1 MKIIKLTEEQYKR
14 VIIKEQEREEI
25 EYQRGYGIDNYENL
39 RVNLDR
45 KELTRMPDPL
55 SLPETMEV
63 LNLETNDIEELDLT
77 GYHKFNNLFTIN
89 LTNNPIRRINMNS
102 ILMGLPSGLHRLVL
116 SYDRDYISDEEIRNF
131 ENFVHG
137 ISSEVRIDY
146 HPINMEYI

>member
-1 MKIIKLTEEQYKR
+1 MKVKLTEQQYKR
-14 VIIKEQEREEI
+14 VILKEQEEEGTGNPI
-25 EYQRGYGIDNYENL
+25 GYGIDNYENI
-39 RVNLDR
+39 RVKLDR
-45 KELTRMPDPL
+45 QGLTTMPDPE
-55 SLPETMEV
+55 SLPETMEI
-63 LNLETNDIEELDLT
+63 LNLESNDIEELDLT
-77 GYHKFNNLFTIN
+77 GYHRFNNLFVLN
-89 LTNNPIRRINMNS
+89 LTNNPIRRINMDS

>member
-1 MKIIKLTEEQYKR
+1 MKVKLTEQQYKR
-14 VIIKEQEREEI
+14 VILKEQEEEGTGNPI
-25 EYQRGYGIDNYENL
+25 GYGIDNYENI
-39 RVNLDR
+39 RVKLDR
-45 KELTRMPDPL
+45 QGLTTMPDPE
-55 SLPETMEV
+55 SLPETMEI

-77 GYHKFNNLFTIN
+77 GYQKFNKLFVLN
-89 LTNNPIRRINMNS
+89 LTNNPIRRINMDS